1 LGQAIAIEA
10 LHCDGTESNEK
21 WLEEMKRFLNFVFVL
36 NRILAARSLLVT
48 LAGAV
53 ALCAVGC
60 TWVFEPIEQRFL
72 FRPWSSN
79 SSHLASVASRENGIE
94 EVRLK
99 TSDGVTL
106 HGWLKHPTTTPS
118 GERFPLVIVF
128 GGVRRETSWMID
140 QGNKPERWGWLFINY
155 RGYGLSG
162 GEPSERVVLKDASR
176 IYDYAAAR
184 PDVDPSNIVLLGRSL
199 GAYFAVALAKTRPV
213 RGAILATP
221 FDSFA
226 ALGAERYPWLPVGL
240 LLNGRYDV
248 AGMAPTIKAPALF
261 VLAERD
267 DVTPVEHGAA
277 LARAWGGPQRT
288 VTLEGARHYG
298 IERRAEFWSAVGE
311 FLRQIESSPTRQ
323 QVYAVEAGS
332 RP

>member
-1 LGQAIAIEA
+1 LR
-10 LHCDGTESNEK
+10 
-21 WLEEMKRFLNFVFVL
+21 LEMLTM
-36 NRILAARSLLVT
+36 RSLLPT

-53 ALCAVGC
+53 ALFAVGC
-60 TWVFEPIEQRFL
+60 TWMLEPIEQRFL
-72 FRPWSSN
+72 FRPWSSD
-79 SSHLASVASRENGIE
+79 SSHLASVASRQNGIE

-99 TSDGVTL
+99 TPDRVTL
-106 HGWLKHPTTTPS
+106 HGWLKHPPAAPS
-118 GERFPLVIVF
+118 GRRFPLVIVF

-140 QGNKPERWGWLFINY
+140 QGDKPERWGWLFINY

-162 GEPSERVVLKDASR
+162 GESSERVLLEDAGL

-184 PDVDPSNIVLLGRSL
+184 PDVDPANIVLLGRSL

-226 ALGAERYPWLPVGL
+226 ALGAERYPWLPVAL
-240 LLNGRYDV
+240 LLNGRYDA
-248 AGMAPTIKAPALF
+248 AGIAPAIKVPALF
-261 VLAERD
+261 IFAERD

-298 IERRAEFWSAVGE
+298 IERRAEFWNAVGE

-323 QVYAVEAGS
+323 NVYAVEAGS

>member
-1 LGQAIAIEA
+1 
-10 LHCDGTESNEK
+10 
-21 WLEEMKRFLNFVFVL
+21 MKRFLNFVFVL

-48 LAGAV
+48 VAGAV

-60 TWVFEPIEQRFL
+60 TWVLEPIEQRFL
-72 FRPWSSN
+72 FRPWSSD
-79 SSHLASVASRENGIE
+79 SSQLALVASRENGIE

-99 TSDGVTL
+99 TPDGVTL
-106 HGWLKHPTTTPS
+106 HGWLKHPTATTS
-118 GERFPLVIVF
+118 GGRFPLVIVF

-140 QGNKPERWGWLFINY
+140 RGDKPERWGWLFINY

-162 GEPSERVVLKDASR
+162 GEPSEHVVLGDASL

-184 PDVDPSNIVLLGRSL
+184 PDVDAKNVVLLGRSL
-199 GAYFAVALAKTRPV
+199 GTYFAVALAKQRPV
-213 RGAILATP
+213 RGVILATP

-226 ALGAERYPWLPVGL
+226 ALGAERFPWLPVGL
-240 LLNGRYDV
+240 LLNGRYDA
-248 AGMAPTIKAPALF
+248 AGIAPTIKVPALF
-261 VLAERD
+261 VLAEHD
-267 DVTPVEHGAA
+267 EVTPMEHGAA
-277 LARAWGGPQRT
+277 LAHAWGGPQRT
-288 VTLEGARHYG
+288 VTLKGARHYG